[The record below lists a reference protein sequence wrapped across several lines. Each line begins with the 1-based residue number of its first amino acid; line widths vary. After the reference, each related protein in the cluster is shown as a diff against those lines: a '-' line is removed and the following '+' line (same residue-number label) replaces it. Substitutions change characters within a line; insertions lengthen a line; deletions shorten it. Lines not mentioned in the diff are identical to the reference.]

1 MTLNSLAL
9 AACLLAIHRYEKKD
23 DIMVSWLFHG
33 RDQAAYQYCI
43 APLIKEL
50 PVAVSFDQIHSVD
63 DLLAE
68 VKEQAAEGLN
78 NVDDPYIIKTTA
90 VAQNDTFRIRNQGVM
105 RNFSGIEGIPFER
118 IELPNKDQ
126 AATLMNIQLLEGT
139 DGEHTL
145 CLTYGDQR
153 YDLKT
158 AKDVLELICESIL
171 KIVNI

>member
-1 MTLNSLAL
+1 
-9 AACLLAIHRYEKKD
+9 
-23 DIMVSWLFHG
+23 MVSWLFHG

-90 VAQNDTFRIRNQGVM
+90 VAQNDTFLIRNQGVM

-118 IELPNKDQ
+118 IELPNK
-126 AATLMNIQLLEGT
+126 AETRCKNAE
-139 DGEHTL
+139 
-145 CLTYGDQR
+145 
-153 YDLKT
+153 
-158 AKDVLELICESIL
+158 
-171 KIVNI
+171 